1 MTDRGA
7 VIVDGFKQ
15 NLTIYSHDVRRPLWA
30 YWGSDMNQAMIADF
44 VAAIREARAPRVT
57 GEDGH
62 RAVEIVAATYESAR
76 TGQVVRLA

>member
-1 MTDRGA
+1 M
-7 VIVDGFKQ
+7 IVDGFKQ